1 MKHCAYS
8 KDYFDIGDLR
18 VVQMGMSFCMDISLR
33 YQNVEY
39 IYFTQSFFFFSRQHD
54 GDFLLKLNC
63 FIVFF
68 VFFNLLVL
76 QGDLWRSPNTDVIIW
91 QYNQKTNMV
100 KTTPTTSNAILLQY
114 HFPAG
119 TGPKI
124 FFLIFLFLKTFWY
137 SFHYLIFALAKS
149 LTFVYD
155 ITQIIL
161 GSDKEDLWMSFFN
174 SCQDSNIVFN

>member
-1 MKHCAYS
+1 MDGQMKHCAYS

-68 VFFNLLVL
+68 VFLTSLCFRVTYDDPLTLMLLFDNITRKQIWLKQL
-76 QGDLWRSPNTDVIIW
+76 QLHQMPFCCS
-91 QYNQKTNMV
+91 
-100 KTTPTTSNAILLQY
+100 TTSQQELAQKY
-114 HFPAG
+114 
-119 TGPKI
+119 
-124 FFLIFLFLKTFWY
+124 FF
-137 SFHYLIFALAKS
+137 
-149 LTFVYD
+149 
-155 ITQIIL
+155 
-161 GSDKEDLWMSFFN
+161 
-174 SCQDSNIVFN
+174 